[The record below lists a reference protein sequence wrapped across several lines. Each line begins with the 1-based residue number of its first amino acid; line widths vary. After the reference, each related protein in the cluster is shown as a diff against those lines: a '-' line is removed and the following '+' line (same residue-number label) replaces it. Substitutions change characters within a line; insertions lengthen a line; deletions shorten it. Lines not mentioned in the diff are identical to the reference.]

1 MQDLTYSLAPH
12 DWAICFQHDCP
23 LSNNCLRYAIAQL
36 APPDLTHHATV
47 LPAARQ
53 DDRCRLFATKEPVR
67 IARGMKRLLASRST
81 GLASDIRRGLFDI
94 FGSRS
99 QYYRYRDGEY
109 DISPEQQARV
119 ISHLQSFGYQS
130 DEPFDNYNEQY
141 YFP

>member
-1 MQDLTYSLAPH
+1 
-12 DWAICFQHDCP
+12 
-23 LSNNCLRYAIAQL
+23 
-36 APPDLTHHATV
+36 
-47 LPAARQ
+47 
-53 DDRCRLFATKEPVR
+53 
-67 IARGMKRLLASRST
+67 MKRLLASRST

>member
-1 MQDLTYSLAPH
+1 MQDLTYSLAPQ
-12 DWAICFQHDCP
+12 DWAICFQHDCL
-23 LSNNCLRYAIAQL
+23 LSDNCLRHAIAQL
-36 APPDLTHHATV
+36 APPGLTHHTTV

-53 DDRCRLFATKEPVR
+53 DDHCRLFATKEPVR
-67 IARGMKRLLASRST
+67 IARGMKRLLVSRST
-81 GLASDIRRGLFDI
+81 GLASTIRKGLFDI

-119 ISHLQSFGYQS
+119 ISHLQIFGYQN